1 MGFLT
6 PLEIAAMRAE
16 ALGVLGD
23 TCTVQ
28 VPTETVDA
36 NGSVFTAWADTANV
50 LCKLAPLSM
59 RDQVSQAGAGFTA
72 IANYVL
78 SVAYDQ
84 AMSSGY
90 QVVHQSVTYEMI
102 RVEDLHTWRA
112 LRRAYLRRMDG

>member
-1 MGFLT
+1 MGFLSSVE
-6 PLEIAAMRAE
+6 LAAIRADV
-16 ALGVLGD
+16 LGVLGD

-36 NGSVFTAWADTANV
+36 NGSVSTAWADTANV

-59 RDQVSQAGAGFTA
+59 QDQVSQAGAGFTS

-78 SVAYDQ
+78 SVAFDQ

-90 QVVHQSVTYEMI
+90 QVVHQSVTYEVI
-102 RVEDLHTWRA
+102 RVEDTHTWRA